1 MKLEFKCSVCVCV
14 CERERER
21 ERQRDRER
29 KTDFNG
35 MSAFTGFSP
44 ENGSVQDLLTLTE
57 LTE

>member
-1 MKLEFKCSVCVCV
+1 MCVCV
-14 CERERER
+14 REGETERDRET
-21 ERQRDRER
+21 RER

>member
-1 MKLEFKCSVCVCV
+1 MCVCVCV
-14 CERERER
+14 RERERERER